1 MNQKQHMRRLLAGIM
16 AIALL
21 LTTVLVPFDRTASE
35 AAVKPKFST
44 KKITVTEGKTK
55 KLTVKNAKGGKLT
68 WKVKNK
74 KIVSLVKSGKYAK
87 KVKGKKSGTTTVSC
101 RVKKG
106 RTSRTLKCTVK
117 VTKKKT
123 PTVGKTPNAAG
134 NDEVTSSPG
143 DSTIKNPAS
152 PTSIPPTTAGTP
164 TPTPVVTPTPKP
176 AVTPTPKPAVTPTPK
191 PVVTPTPKPTVTPTP
206 KPAVTPTPTPV
217 VTPTPEPVVTPTP
230 EPGYTPEPLKESS
243 FESGT
248 DGFSGRGAATVSS
261 VTGGYSGN
269 CLKVTGRTE
278 DWNGAGFEAKDDVV
292 AGATYTLSAYV
303 KLASGTGQVKC
314 TYETK
319 APGDTNSTYTEIGI
333 VDASTTWTQITGYF
347 TVPASYEMFYLYF
360 EVPDSATVDFYI
372 DEVAF
377 TRITKGIQIDSI
389 KDAYAGTFGM
399 VGTCLTSSQM
409 KDSTTMKYVKKHY
422 NSMTMENEMKPD
434 AILGTW
440 NKSIVSTSS
449 VTSNTEDY
457 VIPASYTETTIPTLH
472 YDTVDAMLKS
482 AYDNGV
488 KVRAHT
494 LVWHSQTPDWFFK
507 VGYSDSGDFVSTT
520 VMDARMEM
528 YIRSVMHHVYTVDGG
543 KYKDTVY
550 VWDVANEYLNN
561 SQDNR
566 WSAVYGNR
574 VASDDDTS
582 SANENLLGN
591 KPPYV
596 KKAFE
601 IAYDVLEEMNLTGS
615 VKLFYNDFNTYY
627 NSDQVVELINYINE
641 GETNKICAGIGMQ
654 SHLDYG
660 VPSVSFYTDTI
671 QKFADAGFE
680 IQITELDVTINNLY
694 GSYKDEGE
702 TDEQQAEYF
711 GELMKAIIAK
721 KRAGANIT
729 CLTLWGLYDEV
740 SWRGGAQSGGNSH
753 PLLFDTGL
761 NDAKPSY
768 YAFMDAIKEE

>member
-1 MNQKQHMRRLLAGIM
+1 MKQIQHMRRLLASIM

-21 LTTVLVPFDRTASE
+21 LTTVLVPFARPTSE
-35 AAVKPKFST
+35 AAAKPKFST

-74 KIVSLVKSGKYAK
+74 KIVSLVKAGKYAK

-123 PTVGKTPNAAG
+123 QTAEKTPVSGDAPAVTSTPG
-134 NDEVTSSPG
+134 NDTSTKPV
-143 DSTIKNPAS
+143 A
-152 PTSIPPTTAGTP
+152 P
-164 TPTPVVTPTPKP
+164 TPTS
-176 AVTPTPKPAVTPTPK
+176 
-191 PVVTPTPKPTVTPTP
+191 
-206 KPAVTPTPTPV
+206 AVTPTPTPV
-217 VTPTPEPVVTPTP
+217 VTPTPTPVVTPTPTPVVTPTP

-278 DWNGAGFEAKDDVV
+278 AWNGAGFEAKDDVV

-319 APGDTNSTYTEIGI
+319 APGDTDSTYIQIGL
-333 VDASTTWTQITGYF
+333 VDASTTWTKITGYF
-347 TVPASYEMFYLYF
+347 TVPASYEKFYLYF

-389 KDAYAGTFGM
+389 KDAYADTFDM

-409 KDSTTMKYVKKHY
+409 KNSTTMEYVKKHY

-457 VIPASYTETTIPTLH
+457 VIPASYKETTIPTLH
-472 YDTVDAMLKS
+472 YDTVDAMIKT

-507 VGYSDSGDFVSTT
+507 VGYNDSGDFVSTT

-528 YIRSVMHHVYTVDGG
+528 YIRSVMHHVYTIDGG

-550 VWDVANEYLNN
+550 AWDVANEYLNN

-574 VASDDDTS
+574 VASSDTTS
-582 SANENLLGN
+582 TANKNLLGN
-591 KPPYV
+591 KPPYL

-601 IAYDVLEEMNLTGS
+601 IAYDVLKKMNLTRS

-627 NSDQVVELINYINE
+627 NSDKVVELINYINE
-641 GETNKICAGIGMQ
+641 GEANKICAGIGMQ

-660 VPSVSFYTDTI
+660 VPSVSFYADTI

-694 GSYKDEGE
+694 GRYNDEGE

-721 KRAGANIT
+721 KKKGANIT

-768 YAFMDAIKEE
+768 YAFMNAIKEE